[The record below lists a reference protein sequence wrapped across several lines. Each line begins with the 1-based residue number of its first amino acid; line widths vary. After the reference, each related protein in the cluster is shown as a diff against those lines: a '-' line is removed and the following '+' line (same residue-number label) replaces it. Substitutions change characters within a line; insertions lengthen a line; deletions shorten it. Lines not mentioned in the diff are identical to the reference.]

1 MFKRTGRPGL
11 VVAVIVA
18 GLAGPAA
25 AASTEAVAAVRGSRP
40 VSIGL
45 SPGGPLADLRYP
57 AIPLPALRLGVSLSP
72 RLTVDLTGGMLKFH
86 NVDLGLVDLGGFTAW
101 ADLGPVLVKGNKG
114 TAVGAY
120 ASVGLGYR
128 FGAGPKTRPT
138 GPTDPTR
145 TIDPGLDRPRVPDWS
160 PGRAY

>member
-1 MFKRTGRPGL
+1 MFNRTGRPGS

-25 AASTEAVAAVRGSRP
+25 AESSEAVAAVRGGRP

-72 RLTVDLTGGMLKFH
+72 RLTVDLTGGMSSSIPSIWAWSISARVCSSPR
-86 NVDLGLVDLGGFTAW
+86 NV
-101 ADLGPVLVKGNKG
+101 
-114 TAVGAY
+114 
-120 ASVGLGYR
+120 
-128 FGAGPKTRPT
+128 
-138 GPTDPTR
+138 
-145 TIDPGLDRPRVPDWS
+145 S
-160 PGRAY
+160 P